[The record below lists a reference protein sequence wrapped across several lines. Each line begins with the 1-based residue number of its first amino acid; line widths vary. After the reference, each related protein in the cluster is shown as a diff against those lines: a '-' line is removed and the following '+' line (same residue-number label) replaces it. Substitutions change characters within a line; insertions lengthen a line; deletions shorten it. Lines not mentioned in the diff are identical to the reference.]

1 MKEALRLTLGEA
13 YSELVSDEEVV
24 WHEPL
29 DSTDQEERSSDLGR
43 CDFMVTLRSRV
54 DTLYGIVSS
63 SGSDRWISWQVRPS
77 SVESQS

>member
-13 YSELVSDEEVV
+13 YSELVSEEEVV

-29 DSTDQEERSSDLGR
+29 DSTDHEERSSDRGR
-43 CDFMVTLRSRV
+43 WDFMVTLRSRV
-54 DTLYGIVSS
+54 DTLYGMVSS
-63 SGSDRWISWQVRPS
+63 SGSERWISWHVRPS

>member
-29 DSTDQEERSSDLGR
+29 DSTDQEERSSDRGR

-63 SGSDRWISWQVRPS
+63 SGSERWISWHVRPS